1 MVKKLVYCFESRTST
16 GIDNDD
22 DGESKDSDRERPRP
36 KDRERP
42 SAHLYQSFMLNDHV
56 HHFLK
61 KRKNCIGEHYKSK
74 KWDKYKKLA
83 NDYELIYTS
92 SSGCFPSITSYPA
105 ISRSFF
111 KMWEIVTDFE
121 DILHLKTR
129 PSLKAAFLAEGP
141 GGFMEAFARYRPYSL
156 LKTDALYG
164 ITLISPDKNIPN
176 WRIPCDI
183 MSTGNVRLL
192 RGIDNTGS
200 LYNVNNIDSYV
211 RDIGRANADLV
222 TSDGGFDFSNNFN
235 SQEELS
241 MYLIVCEV
249 YTALRLQ
256 AQGGTFILKIY
267 DMHTVNTMRIL
278 SVLVKYYEKLHIIK
292 PISSRPAN
300 SEKYLLCTGLKCAID
315 EKSRDMDTFRRV
327 IKTRDCMA
335 LHALHLDP
343 IVVHQ
348 TVNYNIFYISRQVFH
363 IQKTLCLIK
372 TLKID
377 RKDPDFI
384 ATIRGQLAKS
394 IRWCHKYKLS
404 LSRPALHYYK
414 SLLDGGSANDA

>member
-1 MVKKLVYCFESRTST
+1 M
-16 GIDNDD
+16 
-22 DGESKDSDRERPRP
+22 
-36 KDRERP
+36 
-42 SAHLYQSFMLNDHV
+42 
-56 HHFLK
+56 
-61 KRKNCIGEHYKSK
+61 
-74 KWDKYKKLA
+74 
-83 NDYELIYTS
+83 
-92 SSGCFPSITSYPA
+92 
-105 ISRSFF
+105 
-111 KMWEIVTDFE
+111 
-121 DILHLKTR
+121 
-129 PSLKAAFLAEGP
+129 FLAEGP

-176 WRIPCDI
+176 WRIPSDI
-183 MSTGNVRLL
+183 MATGNVHLL
-192 RGIDNTGS
+192 RGVDNTGS
-200 LYNVNNIDSYV
+200 LYNVDNIDSYIQE
-211 RDIGRANADLV
+211 IGRAKADLV

-267 DMHTVNTMRIL
+267 DMHTVDTMRIL
-278 SVLVKYYEKLHIIK
+278 SILVKYYDKLHIIK

-315 EKSRDMDTFRRV
+315 EKSRDLETFRRV
-327 IKTRDCMA
+327 IKTRDCTL

-343 IVVHQ
+343 TVVHQ
-348 TVNYNIFYISRQVFH
+348 AVNYNIFYIARQVFH

-377 RKDPDFI
+377 RKDADFVE
-384 ATIRGQLAKS
+384 TIRGQLAKS
-394 IRWCHKYKLS
+394 IRWCHKYKMT
-404 LSRPALHYYK
+404 LSRPALLYYK
-414 SLLDGGSANDA
+414 ALLGVAPPNDADNIYHVHRRGC